1 MLDFITKQLV
11 SMNLDAV
18 LDVDKALVFMHL
30 PYKDVK
36 LGCQR
41 FLGDDGVLDMIVL
54 PFRQGHTLRRI
65 DDTLVVSLP
74 LVTGRISVVH
84 FIGTKVKVFYTF
96 IVIIGLH
103 DIDVLQGRL

>member
-1 MLDFITKQLV
+1 MEFTATVPRNRACKETVECERAAHIVLDFITEQLV

-30 PYKDVK
+30 PYRDVK

-54 PFRQGHTLRRI
+54 PFRQGHTLR
-65 DDTLVVSLP
+65 
-74 LVTGRISVVH
+74 
-84 FIGTKVKVFYTF
+84 
-96 IVIIGLH
+96 
-103 DIDVLQGRL
+103 